1 MTHPARPDAVL
12 EVEDLVV
19 RYGAGA
25 DVLRGV
31 SFALGS
37 TEIVGLIGA
46 SGAGKST
53 LLRAIQRLVE
63 PASGS
68 VRLGGTEL
76 TSLGSSDLRAARRRM
91 GMIFQEH
98 ALVGRLSVMENVLCG
113 TLGRTGFWQALRR
126 RFNEADVVEAFR
138 LLHRMGLDG
147 FEDRRGD
154 ELSGGQKQR
163 VGIARALIQN
173 PDLLLVDEPTAS
185 LDPAASV
192 RIMTLISEVCRESG
206 LAALINLH
214 DVPLARRFC
223 PRILALHEGRIAFD
237 GPASDLTDAVLTD
250 VYGKE
255 AVESYVVGGPDSELG
270 YPDPEVG
277 GLSSETSRVD

>member
-1 MTHPARPDAVL
+1 MPMTQRSRQDVVL

-25 DVLRGV
+25 DVLRRV
-31 SFALGS
+31 SFTLGS
-37 TEIVGLIGA
+37 AEIVGLIGA

-76 TSLGSSDLRAARRRM
+76 TSLGAADLRAARRRM

-98 ALVGRLSVMENVLCG
+98 ALVDRLSVMENVLCG
-113 TLGRTGFWQALRR
+113 TLGRTGFWQAVRR
-126 RFNEADVVEAFR
+126 RFDEDDIADAFR
-138 LLHRMGLDG
+138 LLHRMGLEG
-147 FEDRRGD
+147 YENRRAD

-237 GPASDLTDAVLTD
+237 GSSADLTDAVLTE
-250 VYGKE
+250 VYGEE
-255 AVESYVVGGPDSELG
+255 AVESHVVGGADA
-270 YPDPEVG
+270 
-277 GLSSETSRVD
+277 

>member
-1 MTHPARPDAVL
+1 MTDSTRADVVL
-12 EVEDLVV
+12 EVEELTV

-63 PASGS
+63 PTSGS
-68 VRLGGTEL
+68 VRLVGTEL
-76 TSLGSSDLRAARRRM
+76 TTLDRTDLRAARQRM

-98 ALVGRLSVMENVLCG
+98 ALVDRLSVMENILCG
-113 TLGRTGFWQALRR
+113 TLGRTGFWQAVRR
-126 RFNEADVVEAFR
+126 RFDEDDVAEAFR

-147 FEDRRGD
+147 YADRRAD

-163 VGIARALIQN
+163 VGIARALIQH
-173 PDLLLVDEPTAS
+173 PELLLVDEPTAS

-192 RIMTLISEVCRESG
+192 RIMTLISEVCTESG

-237 GPASDLTDAVLTD
+237 GSSADLTNAVLTE
-250 VYGKE
+250 VYGEE
-255 AVESYVVGGPDSELG
+255 AVESHVVGGV
-270 YPDPEVG
+270 DP
-277 GLSSETSRVD
+277 

>member
-1 MTHPARPDAVL
+1 MTRPLPSDAVL
-12 EVEDLVV
+12 DVEDLVV
-19 RYGAGA
+19 RYGAGD

-31 SFALGS
+31 SFTLGA

-53 LLRAIQRLVE
+53 LLRAVQRLVE

-68 VRLGGTEL
+68 VRLRGTEL
-76 TSLGSSDLRAARRRM
+76 TTLGTAELRAARRRM

-98 ALVGRLSVMENVLCG
+98 ALVDRLSVMENVLCG
-113 TLGRTGFWQALRR
+113 TLGRTGFWQAIRR

-138 LLHRMGLDG
+138 LLQRMGLDG
-147 FEDRRGD
+147 FEDRRAD

-237 GPASDLTDAVLTD
+237 GPSADLTDDVLTQ
-250 VYGKE
+250 VYGAD
-255 AVESYVVGGPDSELG
+255 AVESHAVRGADAEAGGPDG
-270 YPDPEVG
+270 EVA
-277 GLSSETSRVD
+277 RVD

>member
-1 MTHPARPDAVL
+1 MTASPGSDLDGYGSAEHSVL

-19 RYGAGA
+19 RYGTGA

-31 SFALGS
+31 SFTLAPA
-37 TEIVGLIGA
+37 EIVGLIGA

-53 LLRAIQRLVE
+53 LLRAVQRLVE
-63 PASGS
+63 PSSGS

-76 TSLGSSDLRAARRRM
+76 TTLGTTELRSARRRM

-98 ALVGRLSVMENVLCG
+98 ALIDRLSVMENVLCG
-113 TLGRTGFWQALRR
+113 TLGRTGFWQAVRR
-126 RFNEADVVEAFR
+126 RFDEADVSEAFR
-138 LLHRMGLDG
+138 LLHRMGLEG
-147 FEDRRGD
+147 FEDRRCD

-192 RIMTLISEVCRESG
+192 RIMTLISDVCRESG

-223 PRILALHEGRIAFD
+223 PRILALHEGRLAFD
-237 GPASDLTDAVLTD
+237 GPSLDLTDDVLTA
-250 VYGKE
+250 VYGEE
-255 AVESYVVGGPDSELG
+255 AVESHVVPTPGS
-270 YPDPEVG
+270 EVG
-277 GLSSETSRVD
+277 RAD